1 MHIATLTQSAPYE
14 AGSDKVLSFDEAA
27 AMSGVSASTL
37 KRRARAGDLKILKLS
52 PRRIGI
58 RLSDFHRWLDG
69 CEA

>member
-1 MHIATLTQSAPYE
+1 MLTISHSQNAPYE
-14 AGSDKVLSFDEAA
+14 MGVDKVLSFDEAA
-27 AMSGVSASTL
+27 AMSGLSASPL

-69 CEA
+69 CAA